1 MNLFRS
7 FRTFARIARQN
18 PRLAWDLSQLR
29 LEKYFG
35 FTLHWIDPLRR
46 AVRSYE
52 VANTHLGGPELIP
65 YGNYYLDPRRLPA
78 RPIVFSIG
86 VGEDIDFDR
95 ALIAGHSVDLQL
107 FDPTPRSERFVAAAG
122 LPDGVCF
129 DRIAI
134 ADYDGTIFLYI
145 DDLEDSLDTTTS
157 VSIVNRGIRASGF
170 SVPCRRVSTLMR
182 ERRIERLD
190 VLKLDVEGAAI
201 AILNDVLNDGI
212 LPTQIAA
219 EFERPPNPRDVGPF
233 VEMVDALFARLKM
246 HGYRIYRTRPDC
258 KGFQIEILAVRE
270 DCDDAKTV
278 HHRAAK
284 C

>member
-1 MNLFRS
+1 MKLLRS
-7 FRTFARIARQN
+7 ARTFVRIARHN
-18 PRLAWDLSQLR
+18 PRQAWDLSQLR
-29 LEKYFG
+29 FEKRFG
-35 FTLHWIDPLRR
+35 ITLHWLDPLRC

-52 VANTHLGGPELIP
+52 VANTHLVGPGLTA

-78 RPIVFSIG
+78 HPTVFSIG

-95 ALIAGHSVDLQL
+95 ALIARHSVDLHL
-107 FDPTPRSERFVAAAG
+107 FDPTPRSERFVAAAS
-122 LPDGVCF
+122 LPDGVRF
-129 DRIAI
+129 DRLAI
-134 ADYDGTIFLYI
+134 ADYDGAINLYI
-145 DDLEDSLDTTTS
+145 DDLEDSLDTTAS
-157 VSIVNRGIRASGF
+157 VSIVDRGLHVAGF

-182 ERRIERLD
+182 ERGIERLD

-233 VEMVDALFARLKM
+233 LVRVDALLTRLKK
-246 HGYRIYRTRPDC
+246 HGYRIYRTRSDS
-258 KGFQIEILAVRE
+258 KGFQVEVLAVRE
-270 DCDDAKTV
+270 DCDDAK
-278 HHRAAK
+278 AALHGTAE